1 MQSNWH
7 YFLLQHMVRNDA
19 EIAKMDWPE
28 AWAGPL
34 GFLELEK
41 AKYDQ
46 IPCGPNYKLPENFEI
61 LVRFCMERVARE
73 RIKGFLMTPWAHSYG
88 EEGRKKLLEACDL
101 VENVRR
107 VWYNSHLE
115 GE

>member
-1 MQSNWH
+1 MASNSRLH
-7 YFLLQHMVRNDA
+7 ISRDA
-19 EIAKMDWPE
+19 
-28 AWAGPL
+28 
-34 GFLELEK
+34 
-41 AKYDQ
+41 
-46 IPCGPNYKLPENFEI
+46 I

-73 RIKGFLMTPWAHSYG
+73 RIKGFLMAPWAHSYG

-101 VENVRR
+101 VENARR